1 MSAWRLLLIIC
12 ITCICVATTKLTQA
26 DNANLSA
33 AINSITTADMQR
45 HVDALAND
53 TFEGREAGSRGGR
66 AAGVYLGQEFRRL
79 GLSGG
84 AADGGYYQSFGGNYR
99 NLLGILEG
107 SDPELKSEYIVV
119 SAHYDHVGYGTYQNS
134 YGPTGFIH
142 NGADDNASG
151 TAGILEVIEGM
162 VQLENRPRRSILFAL
177 WDAEEKGLLGSK
189 HWLANPTVPL
199 DQVEMM
205 VNMDMIGRLR
215 PQGLEVSGTRTGS
228 GFRQLVGMQNR
239 DTDLLI
245 DFTWKIDDNSDHYPF
260 YERGI
265 PILML
270 HTGLHDEYH
279 RPSDDAHLI
288 NSEGMQNIGRLL
300 LGILVEAAN
309 RDALPEFRSAARREM
324 PYNAREFE
332 QALPPLPSRLGIRW
346 STEEEP
352 EIQGVRIQYVT
363 PGSPA
368 AEGGLLTGDVLTQF
382 NGEELSDGEDL
393 REAVFKAAKDSTVVL
408 TREGEEEPLE
418 IPVVLDGSPMRLGI
432 AWRTNDGE
440 PNTVLLSRVVPGS
453 PAAVAGLQLRDR
465 VYRVNGQP
473 FDDATQ
479 FAEMVTASDNQ
490 LSLLVE
496 RQGKLT
502 EISVDLPPSEAPE
515 ASQTNDSTSTS
526 QPLVADR

>member
-1 MSAWRLLLIIC
+1 MSAWRLLTIACATCVCGAFPIIS
-12 ITCICVATTKLTQA
+12 QA
-26 DNANLSA
+26 DNTNLST
-33 AINSITTADMQR
+33 AINSISTADMQR

-84 AADGGYYQSFGGNYR
+84 ATDGGYYQSFGGNYR

-107 SDPELKSEYIVV
+107 SDPELKSEFIVV

-151 TAGILEVIEGM
+151 TAGLLEVIEGI

-189 HWLANPTVPL
+189 HWLAHPTIPL
-199 DQVEMM
+199 DQVQLMI
-205 VNMDMIGRLR
+205 NMDMIGRLR

-239 DTDLLI
+239 DTNLLL

-260 YERGI
+260 FERGI

-288 NSEGMQNIGRLL
+288 NSEGMEQIGRLL
-300 LGILVEAAN
+300 LGIIVDAAN
-309 RDALPEFRSAARREM
+309 RETLPAFRSAARREM
-324 PYNAREFE
+324 PSNAREFE
-332 QALPPLPSRLGIRW
+332 RALPPLPSRLGIRW
-346 STEEEP
+346 SIEEEP
-352 EIQGVRIQYVT
+352 EVEGVRIQYVA

-368 AEGGLLTGDVLTQF
+368 QQGGLLAGDVLTQF
-382 NGEELSDGEDL
+382 DGEPLSNGEDL
-393 REAVFKAAKDSTVVL
+393 RQAVFKAEKNSSVVL

-418 IPVVLDGSPMRLGI
+418 LPLELDGSPMRLGI

-440 PNTVLLSRVVPGS
+440 PNTMLLTRVVPGS

-465 VYRVNGQP
+465 VYRVNGEP
-473 FDDATQ
+473 FADAGE
-479 FAEMVTASDNQ
+479 FLEMVNASGDQ
-490 LSLLVE
+490 LGLLVE
-496 RQGKLT
+496 RQGKLAEFT
-502 EISVDLPPSEAPE
+502 VELLPREAP
-515 ASQTNDSTSTS
+515 ASSQTNDSTETS
-526 QPLVADR
+526 DPLAADR